1 MLIWLIITLLAL
13 LCLHKAVLRAAGTA
27 EAEEDEG
34 VTELLAALAALPA
47 RRTRVEMRA
56 HPPPSN
62 ESAAPPP
69 LAKAATF
76 EMRTDAEPLR
86 ATLAF
91 RGAPPPALARALHAL
106 LAAAPLVV
114 VTARRDDLRC
124 RSCAASTSARTS
136 AAAARPSSTRTSCR
150 WKQAWCACDKL

>member
-13 LCLHKAVLRAAGTA
+13 LCLRKAVLRAAGTA

-56 HPPPSN
+56 LPPPP
-62 ESAAPPP
+62 ESAAPPK

-86 ATLAF
+86 ATLTF
-91 RGAPPPALARALHAL
+91 RGVPPPALACALRAL

-114 VTARRDDLRC
+114 VTARRDVLGAALPELRC
-124 RSCAASTSARTS
+124 FHVSADE
-136 AAAARPSSTRTSCR
+136 CR
-150 WKQAWCACDKL
+150 RRAPKQYADELPLDAGVVCL